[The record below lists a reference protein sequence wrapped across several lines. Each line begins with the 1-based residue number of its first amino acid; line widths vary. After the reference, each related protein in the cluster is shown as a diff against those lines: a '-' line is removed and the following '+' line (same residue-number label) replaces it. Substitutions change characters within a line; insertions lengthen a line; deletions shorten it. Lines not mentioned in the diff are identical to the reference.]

1 MLLCLF
7 WAAAPLACQRRME
20 AVPASLGAA
29 PATAPI
35 RLEGVPAFSEVSEG
49 LYRGGQPSS
58 AGFAE
63 LKQMGIKTVISL
75 RDSGSDYHDLTGTGL
90 RYLPLYFNPAHPE
103 EKNVFAFFKAAS
115 DPQNQPVFVH
125 CCFGKDRTGMMVA
138 VYRMATQDRS
148 RGEAISEMKAMGFHS
163 IWQQIDGY
171 VKHMDIQRVKTQFAS
186 APSPQIET
194 VP

>member
-1 MLLCLF
+1 
-7 WAAAPLACQRRME
+7 
-20 AVPASLGAA
+20 
-29 PATAPI
+29 
-35 RLEGVPAFSEVSEG
+35 
-49 LYRGGQPSS
+49 
-58 AGFAE
+58 
-63 LKQMGIKTVISL
+63 MGIKTVISL

-186 APSPQIET
+186 APRRRSKPFPDDTAPVAALIIVRFQPLLQNRQSNNFRET
-194 VP
+194 PWSQGDADGTPDPCE